1 MSSAV
6 IREPLGQREVQLPV
20 TVGGAGADLQLP
32 GDIALPVRIVAVGQ
46 QWMLHIAGDAML
58 QVNGTLQHAPLPVAD
73 GDVIRLGDALLTL
86 HPANARIDVDHLAGN
101 ATVAPVHSHVL
112 PGEEVV
118 AGVREIVAA
127 GMAAGAN
134 AAMTPPLRRRN
145 ASARWLL
152 LLPVMVLIA
161 VAGVLFMLVP
171 VSVQLTPADTV
182 VRAQGWLNWRAGDR
196 VFLLPGRRTLDFSHA
211 GYRGQR
217 VTLNVTRALGGA
229 SALHIRLAL
238 LPGVLAVD
246 THGETAELLVDGRS
260 VARLPGEVELEHGP
274 RDVIVRAPHRIDFV
288 TRVDIEGGGRR
299 QALDVR
305 LQPASGWLVLD
316 TLPAAARIS
325 VDGEFRGTAPLKLE
339 LDSGLRN
346 LSIIAAGRRGW
357 NSQIAIIAG
366 QTLDLGRI
374 DLAVPAPLVLH
385 ATAVA
390 APETSAASPSAAT
403 ESAVAATPQP
413 AAARVQSALLGA
425 LRLLPA
431 GQYLQG
437 SDRREQGRRANEV
450 QRMVTLRR
458 AFYLSE
464 TEVSN
469 AQFHAFRA
477 THAAGLAMEKSLD
490 LDNQAVSNLSWNDAV
505 EFCNWLS
512 LREGLPAA
520 YERRDGRW
528 QLLQPVNQGYRLPTE
543 AEWEYAARYVDGQRW
558 QRYAW
563 GDALPPPSSAANL
576 AGQESLP
583 ARPGPDVRLAAALPA
598 YRDDHAVIAPVGTY
612 ARSPAGLFDLG
623 GNVSEWM
630 HDVYASLPETAPVTD
645 PMGPSTDGPHSIR
658 GPSWRT
664 AAIAELRLA
673 WRERAIEPAQTVGFR
688 VARYA
693 EGTP

>member
-1 MSSAV
+1 MSSAL
-6 IREPLGQREVQLPV
+6 IREPLGQREVQLPL
-20 TVGGAGADLQLP
+20 TVGGAGTDLQLP
-32 GDIALPVRIVAVGQ
+32 GVIALPVRIEAIGQ
-46 QWMLHIAGDAML
+46 QWTLHCAGDAML
-58 QVNGTLQHAPLPVAD
+58 QVNGSPQHAPLPLAD
-73 GDVIRLGDALLTL
+73 GDVVRLGDALLTL
-86 HPANARIDVDHLAGN
+86 YPAAARIEVDHLAGN
-101 ATVAPVHSHVL
+101 ATVAPMQRQVL
-112 PGEEVV
+112 PGEEVL

-127 GMAAGAN
+127 GFDAAVSN
-134 AAMTPPLRRRN
+134 ATMMLPARRR
-145 ASARWLL
+145 SVTARWLL
-152 LLPVMVLIA
+152 LPLLLLIA
-161 VAGVLFMLVP
+161 IAGLLFTLVP
-171 VSVQLTPADTV
+171 VSVQLTPTATRV
-182 VRAQGWLNWRAGDR
+182 KAQGWLNWRAGDR
-196 VFLLPGRRTLDFSHA
+196 VFLLPGRRTLDFSHP
-211 GYRGQR
+211 GYRSQR
-217 VTLNVTRALGGA
+217 ITLDVTRALA
-229 SALHIRLAL
+229 DATALPIQLAL

-260 VARLPGEVELEHGP
+260 VARLPGAVELEHGA
-274 RDVIVRAPHRIDFV
+274 RDLIVRAPHRIDFV
-288 TRVDIEGGGRR
+288 TRMEIEGGGRR
-299 QALDVR
+299 QALEVR
-305 LQPASGWLVLD
+305 LQPASGWLLLD

-374 DLAVPAPLVLH
+374 DLAVPAPVVLQ

-390 APETSAASPSAAT
+390 AALEPAAAATSAAGAAIID
-403 ESAVAATPQP
+403 APKP
-413 AAARVQSALLGA
+413 PAARVQSALLGA

-431 GQYLQG
+431 GKYLQG

-450 QRMVTLRR
+450 QRMVTLSR
-458 AFYLSE
+458 AFYLAE

-469 AQFHAFRA
+469 AQFHVFRA
-477 THAAGLAMEKSLD
+477 THAAGVALEKSLD

-563 GDALPPPSSAANL
+563 GDAVPPPSTAANL

-583 ARPGPDVRLAAALPA
+583 TRPGPDVRLAAALPA
-598 YRDDHAVIAPVGTY
+598 YRDEHAVIAPVGSY
-612 ARSPAGLFDLG
+612 ARSPAGFFDLG

-630 HDVYASLPETAPVTD
+630 HDVYASLPESAPVTD
-645 PMGPSTDGPHSIR
+645 PMGPSTEGPHSIR

-664 AAIAELRLA
+664 AAIAQLRLA
-673 WRERAIEPAQTVGFR
+673 WRERALEPAQTVGFR